1 MLKPD
6 MRMIWA
12 NSGDV
17 VTPPESKIDLGW
29 ILEKPPSQYFNW
41 HLNRTDRMLVHINRR
56 GIPSWSSDTEYHTD
70 GIASYVVGSNGRVYV
85 SVAPSGNNTSPA
97 KDPTTDTT
105 REFWKPAFVGWDEA
119 IPESQITGL
128 TTKLNSKV
136 DKTQK
141 VNTSNGLSGGG
152 DLSGDL
158 TIRPTYGTT
167 ANTVTQGND
176 PRLSDSREWSAAT
189 VGEAEAKAGTATT
202 RRAWTAQRV
211 HQAADGWHDK
221 KFSTIVKN
229 ILSRSNAQQIRNDL
243 QLGTAATRD
252 VGTSAG
258 EVLVVGDAF
267 GLGGSISNGV
277 SGDPIAPTGFGYYSG
292 VGFFINVRYT
302 AHTAGFRISN
312 RPYSNDFY
320 LESSDSSNRE
330 TFSPRVS
337 ILHTGNI
344 LSSTGNSPLYPMTQ
358 AATTAAL
365 NQKVSNTTSIIAG
378 TGLEGGGTL
387 SQNRTLSV
395 KYGTTAGTAVEGND
409 SRVVNALQ
417 KGNNLNDVPNKTL
430 ARQYLGLGSAATR
443 DVGTG
448 LGNVL
453 ENGEYGFGRSSRH
466 NRLGEILGSGFYSWG
481 TVDGE
486 VDGIPDGMSVNGAM
500 MLNLPWQYGDQHR
513 VQLWAQ
519 HVSDR
524 YYFRRKLSGILQS
537 PVEILH
543 TGNILSSTGTSSQY
557 PMTQAAVTSA
567 LNTKADKSYVDTEL
581 GKKATVGTGSTQ
593 VRTNSQLDSR
603 YVQGQAGTSGTQFR
617 NNSQNDSRYIQ
628 GGSVVQTTGT
638 STTNVMSQKAVTDS
652 LADVTDKMLG
662 VGQSWINL
670 TGGRSVGTTYTNTT
684 GRPIQVITVFEGVG
698 SPYTASFHVEGVI
711 VSRINP
717 GDGNYIGEMSVIVP
731 NNHSYRA
738 ETGGPILVRWAEL
751 R

>member
-41 HLNRTDRMLVHINRR
+41 HLNRTDRMLSHINRR
-56 GIPSWSSDTEYHTD
+56 GIPSWSSDTEYHTN

-136 DKTQK
+136 DKTQR

-152 DLSGDL
+152 ALSGDL

-176 PRLSDSREWSAAT
+176 PRLSNSREWSAAT

-211 HQAADGWHDK
+211 HQAADGWYDK

-252 VGTSAG
+252 VGESSGNVVGMGTNLITFGMGWSVGGGTYSVPSGEKVDINLEEGNYLIFVNTFGTATVTRNSYTVKVKSRGAG
-258 EVLVVGDAF
+258 AEVLPLLEERGSNKGYLVSE
-267 GLGGSISNGV
+267 GGRVFVTHDHSNNYPCRV
-277 SGDPIAPTGFGYYSG
+277 
-292 VGFFINVRYT
+292 FFFRVDRYANQPFDVFHNFLRT
-302 AHTAGFRISN
+302 
-312 RPYSNDFY
+312 
-320 LESSDSSNRE
+320 
-330 TFSPRVS
+330 
-337 ILHTGNI
+337 
-344 LSSTGNSPLYPMTQ
+344 LSTTGNSTSYPMSQ

-395 KYGTTAGTAVEGND
+395 KYGTTAGTSVEGND

-417 KGNNLNDVPNKTL
+417 KDNNLGDVPNKIL

-443 DVGTG
+443 DVGTESGNLMEVGAFG
-448 LGNVL
+448 LGRRVSEDGAIWN
-453 ENGEYGFGRSSRH
+453 ESDKR
-466 NRLGEILGSGFYSWG
+466 SGFFRLPANSDANPFGTTSGASISWIG
-481 TVDGE
+481 H
-486 VDGIPDGMSVNGAM
+486 GAGGH
-500 MLNLPWQYGDQHR
+500 LDRLLKRWNDE
-513 VQLWAQ
+513 
-519 HVSDR
+519 R
-524 YYFRRKLSGILQS
+524 YYFQHFNGTEWGALR
-537 PVEILH
+537 EILH
-543 TGNILSSTGTSSQY
+543 TGNILKSTG
-557 PMTQAAVTSA
+557 
-567 LNTKADKSYVDTEL
+567 D
-581 GKKATVGTGSTQ
+581 
-593 VRTNSQLDSR
+593 
-603 YVQGQAGTSGTQFR
+603 
-617 NNSQNDSRYIQ
+617 ND
-628 GGSVVQTTGT
+628 
-638 STTNVMSQKAVTDS
+638 NFPMSQKAVTDAINNIIVAPIGMCYTQYPDTETPSS
-652 LADVTDKMLG
+652 LF
-662 VGQSWINL
+662 
-670 TGGRSVGTTYTNTT
+670 GGTWTLMFNT
-684 GRPIQVITVFEGVG
+684 EGVFFRTEGQGASSFG
-698 SPYTASFHVEGVI
+698 SGVQGDAIRNITGWFNQRTYFSDEYLVGHNRSALFTSSREPNEVAS
-711 VSRINP
+711 
-717 GDGNYIGEMSVIVP
+717 VP
-731 NNHSYRA
+731 NASGTARKRA
-738 ETGGPILVRWAEL
+738 RLIFDASKVVPTSSENRPRNRTIRVWRKTSH
-751 R
+751 